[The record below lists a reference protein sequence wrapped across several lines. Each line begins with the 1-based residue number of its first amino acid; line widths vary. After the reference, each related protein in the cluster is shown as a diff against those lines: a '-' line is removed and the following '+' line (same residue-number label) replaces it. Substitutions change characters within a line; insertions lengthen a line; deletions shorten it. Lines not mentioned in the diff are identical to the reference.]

1 MQRILF
7 WLIYPLLW
15 GISKLPFPIFYK
27 VSDVICFLVYRVL
40 GYRKKTVR
48 YNLGLAFPEMGATE
62 KKKIEQ
68 KFYSHMCDMFLEMI
82 KSISISEEE
91 MRKRFVFKNID
102 LLQEFENKG
111 ESMLIMT
118 GHYASYEWSS
128 SMQFYTDNTAY
139 GIYKKIKNDHF
150 DALVQR
156 SRARW
161 NSKLLQ
167 NKIAPK
173 VMARNK
179 VEGVIAT
186 YLFIADQSP
195 KASKNNHFC
204 PFFDLEVPFF
214 TGAERIAKNL
224 NMPVLFLNVQKTA
237 RGFYE
242 ATFELISAKPSTV
255 PNYQITDLFATKLEA
270 QIKNAPEFYLWTHK
284 RFKHVKS

>member
-15 GISKLPFPIFYK
+15 AISKLPFPIFYK

-48 YNLGLAFPEMGATE
+48 YNLDLAFPQMGETE

-68 KFYSHMCDMFLEMI
+68 RFYSHMCDMFLEMI
-82 KSISISEEE
+82 KSISISEAQ

-102 LLQEFENKG
+102 LLQEFENNGK
-111 ESMLIMT
+111 SILIMT

-139 GIYKKIKNDHF
+139 GIYKKIKNEHF

-195 KASKNNHFC
+195 KASKNNHLSL
-204 PFFDLEVPFF
+204 FFDHEVPFF

-224 NMPVLFLNVQKTA
+224 DMPVLFLNVQKKS

-242 ATFELISAKPSTV
+242 ATFELLSEKPSTV
-255 PNYQITDLFATKLEA
+255 PNYQITDLFAKKLEA
-270 QIKNAPEFYLWTHK
+270 QIKYAPEFYLWTHK
-284 RFKHVKS
+284 RFKHVKI